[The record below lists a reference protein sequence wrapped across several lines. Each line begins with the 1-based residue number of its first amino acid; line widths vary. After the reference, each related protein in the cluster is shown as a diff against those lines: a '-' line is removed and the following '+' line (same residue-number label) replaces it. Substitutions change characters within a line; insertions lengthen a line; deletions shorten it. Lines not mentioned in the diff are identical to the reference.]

1 MSLSTL
7 QQTLAS
13 TFAQAVAPIRD
24 TLSIE
29 VVSPGDP
36 DYDDVRALYNG
47 MIDKRPAL
55 IVRCSSVNDVVAT
68 VNFVRDHNVPFSI
81 RGGGHHGAGF
91 SSIDDGL
98 MLDLSLMKGVEV
110 DPIGRTVRVAGGSI
124 WSEVDQATYEHGF
137 ATPSGIMSIT
147 GVGGLTLGGGVGHLS
162 RKFGLTVDNLLEADV
177 VLANGEV
184 VTTNATSLP
193 DLFWALRGGGGNFGV
208 VTSFTFRLHEV
219 KDVIAGPT
227 FWPLDRTAEIM
238 RWYQEFIQE
247 APEDLNGF
255 LALTIVPPIAA
266 FPAELHGRKVCAVV
280 WCYTGSLDQADDVLA
295 PIRAKQPVVDGMQPM
310 PFPAINAAFNA
321 DYPAGMQW
329 YWKADFFRELSDE
342 AIDTHIAF
350 AEAAPNPYS
359 TMHLYPVNGAVH
371 RVASSD
377 TAFSYRDVIWAQV
390 IVGIDPDPANAERIS
405 TWAQDYWEAVHP
417 FSAGGAYVNMMQ
429 DEGNDRV
436 RAAYQDNY
444 PRLAAI
450 KAIYDPANL
459 FRANQNILPG
469 PDVNR

>member
-1 MSLSTL
+1 MPQRQPYLRFHYNHRSTLIMSLSTL
-7 QQTLAS
+7 QQTLAF

-55 IVRCSSVNDVVAT
+55 IVRCTSVNDVVAT

-162 RKFGLTVDNLLEADV
+162 RKFGLTVDNLLEADI
-177 VLANGEV
+177 VLASGEV
-184 VTTNATSLP
+184 VTTNATSHP

-227 FWPLDRTAEIM
+227 FWPLDRTTEIM
-238 RWYQEFIQE
+238 RWYQDFIQE

-266 FPAELHGRKVCAVV
+266 FPAELHG
-280 WCYTGSLDQADDVLA
+280 
-295 PIRAKQPVVDGMQPM
+295 
-310 PFPAINAAFNA
+310 
-321 DYPAGMQW
+321 
-329 YWKADFFRELSDE
+329 
-342 AIDTHIAF
+342 
-350 AEAAPNPYS
+350 
-359 TMHLYPVNGAVH
+359 
-371 RVASSD
+371 
-377 TAFSYRDVIWAQV
+377 
-390 IVGIDPDPANAERIS
+390 
-405 TWAQDYWEAVHP
+405 
-417 FSAGGAYVNMMQ
+417 
-429 DEGNDRV
+429 
-436 RAAYQDNY
+436 
-444 PRLAAI
+444 
-450 KAIYDPANL
+450 
-459 FRANQNILPG
+459 
-469 PDVNR
+469 